1 MYKTDLF
8 KNLSSEFNSPSPL
21 LANFSFLALFAEI
34 EGNFLHVCLGFFLV
48 SLNGVH
54 IVVEFCNINNSY
66 QY

>member
-21 LANFSFLALFAEI
+21 LDNFIFLTLFAEI
-34 EGNFLHVCLGFFLV
+34 EGNFLIHVCLGFFLV

-54 IVVEFCNINNSY
+54 ILVELICTINN
-66 QY
+66 